1 MGQDCRIWPL
11 AHPIIWDGSSG
22 VVEGGCV
29 HPRCPFSQS
38 QGQAQTQDMHKTT
51 ISRMSGFQDL
61 PASVSVPQAS
71 NPEPRLPDL
80 SCDHGCP
87 SLLTYLFS

>member
-1 MGQDCRIWPL
+1 M
-11 AHPIIWDGSSG
+11 
-22 VVEGGCV
+22 

-80 SCDHGCP
+80 SCDR
-87 SLLTYLFS
+87 STEMIVKLVFK